1 MVQDPREDG
10 ATQGAPTPGL
20 RKASVT
26 LRVLE
31 GSYAIARLAPDAAI
45 PDWADGPGFVSIT
58 RTTEELSIVCLADRV
73 PQIIRSDVGWCGF
86 HFAGP
91 FAFDETGI
99 AAAVLQPLAEAEIGI
114 FLVSSFDT
122 DTLFVKMETAGR
134 ASKVLTAAGHVI
146 APAG

>member
-1 MVQDPREDG
+1 MVQEPREDG
-10 ATQGAPTPGL
+10 GTHRTEPSRP
-20 RKASVT
+20 RKPSVT
-26 LRVLE
+26 LRVME
-31 GSYAIARLAPDAAI
+31 GSYAIAWLAPDAVI

-58 RTTEELSIVCLADRV
+58 RTTEELSILCLAERV
-73 PQIIRSDVGWCGF
+73 PREIRSDAGWCGF

-122 DTLFVKMETAGR
+122 DTLFVKMEMAGR
-134 ASKVLTAAGHVI
+134 ASQVLTAAGHVI
-146 APAG
+146 APAL